1 MNKAIE
7 ILRDPIKKKALSRSG
22 DYLVSEGGDKF
33 SIDGKFINFLEGQNN
48 KNEATDKEATFRW
61 EHSTRLEQDD
71 KFIQHQFD
79 DFLKRYGFENDRD
92 FSKFLENVK
101 TIAEIGAGEGRLVD
115 WFLKYSDATIY
126 ALEISDS
133 TKYLKQKY
141 EKTDR
146 VIVIKAD
153 ALYHPFADGSIDLLS
168 CEQSI
173 HHTDQPG
180 IIFDAL
186 ANCLAPAG
194 RVLLSIY
201 AQKSPIREKFDCII
215 REGIAKLSSEEKHEV
230 SKKITDIGRILS
242 EIDVDVEIP
251 ADFTEFGDLKG
262 ESMSLQ
268 RFIYFAVMKCFWN
281 NDFSYDKCVEFNHD
295 WYSYP
300 VCNTVSPED
309 AKGWFSANQINIDHI
324 DVNHANV
331 NLRGIVKH

>member
-1 MNKAIE
+1 MDKAIE
-7 ILRDPIKKKALSRSG
+7 ILRDPTNKKTLSKSG
-22 DYLVSEGGDKF
+22 DYLVSEGGGKF
-33 SIDGKFINFLEGQNN
+33 SMEGRFINFLEGQDNR
-48 KNEATDKEATFRW
+48 NEATVKEATFRW

-71 KFIQHQFD
+71 EFIKHQFN
-79 DFLKRYGFENDRD
+79 DFLKRYGFENEQD

-115 WFLKYSDATIY
+115 WFLKYSNATIY

-133 TKYLKQKY
+133 TNYLKEKY
-141 EKTDR
+141 EDTDR

-153 ALYHPFADGSIDLLS
+153 ALLHPFADGSIDLLS

-180 IIFDAL
+180 IIFDSL
-186 ANCLAPAG
+186 AKCLSAGG

-201 AQKSPIREKFDCII
+201 AEKSPIRENFDKII
-215 REGIAKLSSEEKHEV
+215 RDAIAQLPSEEKHDV
-230 SKKITDIGRILS
+230 AKKMTDIGRILS
-242 EIDVDVEIP
+242 EMEVDVQIP
-251 ADFTEFGDLKG
+251 EDFAEFGHLKG
-262 ESMSLQ
+262 ENMSLQ
-268 RFIYFAVMKCFWN
+268 RFIYFAIMKCFWN
-281 NDFSYDKCVEFNHD
+281 EDFTYDKCVEFNHD

-309 AKGWFSANQINIDHI
+309 AKRWFDNNQIRIDHA

-331 NLRGIVKH
+331 NLRGASKP